1 MTRNNSANGHRIL
14 SGAFHGTELDSK
26 PLFIRLGK
34 RARRA
39 RSAVRL
45 SLREWTAD
53 RAGSRAMNGHVIP
66 TQAKGNLANAD
77 CLKSLPRRREFNVK
91 MDVYAGPPMMTKLI
105 FKANRRQ
112 AVWRLFVF
120 AKAIVRWYVGRF
132 KNKLRGKDTDETRA
146 VRLREIIQGL
156 GGTTVKIGQQLAM
169 RIDLMPY
176 VYGAELS
183 KLLDH
188 GNDFEGGTKEAIKRI
203 EKLLGPLD
211 QVFASFDPKPIG
223 KASVACVYQALLK
236 NGDRVAVKVRR
247 PGVGELF
254 VADCRALSWV
264 LKLMEFATLIR
275 PGLADNFLFEFET
288 MLLEELDFVKEARN
302 TELFRRRVLKK
313 LDHVTAARVY
323 FELSSQDVLTTEY
336 VEGLWLGE
344 MTAGIEQKDP
354 RVLAYMHEHN
364 IDPKVVAKRLIRT
377 NQFGIFEN
385 LLFHADPHPS
395 NVLLWPNST
404 LVFIDFG
411 SCGAYTTRERNNW
424 RQLAYYQ
431 SKEDIGRMVQSAL
444 AILEPL
450 PAIDLDEFT
459 KRLEAVFWRDLYAF
473 KSNHSEWWE
482 RTSARTWMSF
492 LELAHEYKMP
502 MNLNTLRMIRST
514 LLYET
519 VAARLYPRVNAYREH
534 HKYNKKAGKRAR
546 KRVNRTVRKRLFGGL
561 TDKDYLRV
569 EQLMQMG
576 NRFIYLAQRVLDT
589 PPFRY
594 GLLISKAAYAV
605 IQIFK
610 EIRFVALSLAAL
622 FLGVIAYR
630 LKFDPRITGIDK
642 IGFVDTVQYIFYQ
655 SYRLRAFWITVALV
669 VAWLNWR
676 RTRFRMSEKEIHRDN
691 TSGLS

>member
-1 MTRNNSANGHRIL
+1 
-14 SGAFHGTELDSK
+14 
-26 PLFIRLGK
+26 
-34 RARRA
+34 
-39 RSAVRL
+39 
-45 SLREWTAD
+45 
-53 RAGSRAMNGHVIP
+53 
-66 TQAKGNLANAD
+66 
-77 CLKSLPRRREFNVK
+77 
-91 MDVYAGPPMMTKLI
+91 MMRKLV
-105 FKANRRQ
+105 FKAKHRQ
-112 AVWRLFVF
+112 VVWRLLVF
-120 AKAIVRWYVGRF
+120 ANAIAKWYLGRL
-132 KNKLRGKDTDETRA
+132 KDKLLGNDNDETRA
-146 VRLREIIQGL
+146 VRLREIIQDMK
-156 GGTTVKIGQQLAM
+156 GTAVKIGQQLAM
-169 RIDLMPY
+169 RVDLMPY
-176 VYGAELS
+176 AYGVELA
-183 KLLDH
+183 KLLDK

-203 EKLLGPLD
+203 EKLLGPID
-211 QVFASFDPKPIG
+211 KIFTSFDPDPIG
-223 KASVACVYQALLK
+223 KASVACVYQARLK
-236 NGDRVAVKVRR
+236 NGERVAVKVRR
-247 PGVGELF
+247 PGIGELF
-254 VADCRALSWV
+254 VADCRALTWV
-264 LKLMEFATLIR
+264 LRFIEFLTLLP
-275 PGLADNFLFEFET
+275 PGLSHNFLFEFEN

-323 FELSSQDVLTTEY
+323 FELSGEDVLTTQY

-354 RVLAYMHEHN
+354 GVLAYMHEHN
-364 IDPKVVAKRLIRT
+364 IDPKVVARRLIRT

-395 NVLLWPNST
+395 NVLVWANST

-459 KRLEAVFWRDLYAF
+459 KKLETVFWRDLYAF
-473 KSNHSEWWE
+473 KSKHSEWWE

-492 LELAHEYKMP
+492 LELAHEYQMP

-519 VAARLYPRVNAYREH
+519 VAARLYPHVDAYREH
-534 HKYNKKAGKRAR
+534 RKYNKQAGKRAR

-561 TDKDYLRV
+561 TDMDYLRI

-594 GLLISKAAYAV
+594 GLMISKLADAVLHAY
-605 IQIFK
+605 K
-610 EIRFVALSLAAL
+610 EIRFVVWASILL
-622 FLGVIAYR
+622 FFGMIAYR
-630 LKFDPRITGIDK
+630 LWKGEIT
-642 IGFVDTVQYIFYQ
+642 VDQINVGDTLKHIFYY
-655 SYRLRAFWITVALV
+655 SPGTKAFWILVVVVAL
-669 VAWLNWR
+669 WLNWR
-676 RTRFRMSEKEIHRDN
+676 RTKFRISQKEIHRNN